1 MPPKKPPVEKAEK
14 PDSELTITERA
25 LKYGVPEE
33 LIEFVEGPP
42 ISQRIK
48 EAYEKGDA
56 DGYARGEKAGFEKG
70 HSTGYA
76 EGYEAAF
83 PKPNL
88 FEACRRDAL
97 RLPPK
102 SLSFSDAEALGAIS
116 NIMEKRMSEYGEK
129 MPKSDRDLLFYA
141 WARQSAVRQDLAA
154 APPSVTGVR
163 SNQPPDGEP
172 QFEYEVVS

>member
-1 MPPKKPPVEKAEK
+1 MPPNEPPVETTDFDET
-14 PDSELTITERA
+14 TISKQIQA
-25 LKYGVPEE
+25 
-33 LIEFVEGPP
+33 
-42 ISQRIK
+42 
-48 EAYEKGDA
+48 AYKKG
-56 DGYARGEKAGFEKG
+56 YR
-70 HSTGYA
+70 

-102 SLSFSDAEALGAIS
+102 SLSFSDAEALAAIS
-116 NIMEKRMSEYGEK
+116 DIMEKRMAEYGEK

-141 WARQSAVRQDLAA
+141 WARQSAARQDLAA

-172 QFEYEVVS
+172 KFEYEVVS